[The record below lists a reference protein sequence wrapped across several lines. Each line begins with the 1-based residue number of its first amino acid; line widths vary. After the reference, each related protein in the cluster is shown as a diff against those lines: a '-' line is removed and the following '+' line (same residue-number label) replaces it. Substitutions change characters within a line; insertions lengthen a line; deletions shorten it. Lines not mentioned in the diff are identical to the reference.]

1 MTCVI
6 TIIELRVSCAVV
18 LAYRCD
24 LFKRDARNRIFV
36 LMDAFS
42 SRLDL
47 FDSIEKTNV
56 LPSTVTSCFFVAG
69 DAPSW
74 REVGEPT
81 IASLPNRP
89 TSKGINHHDEHQE
102 KHKGSY
108 CALCDRGHAVRCVCP
123 FDIPV
128 IHNNT
133 CYHLSE
139 TIISQHQSKSSQHGI
154 RPSRIGIS

>member
-1 MTCVI
+1 M
-6 TIIELRVSCAVV
+6 
-18 LAYRCD
+18 CD
-24 LFKRDARNRIFV
+24 NHNRIESILCRRIGV
-36 LMDAFS
+36 PVRSLQTRCS
-42 SRLDL
+42 ESNLCPHGRLLESTRLVRLDR
-47 FDSIEKTNV
+47 KTNV
-56 LPSTVTSCFFVAG
+56 LPSTVKSCFFVAG

-81 IASLPNRP
+81 IACLPNRP
-89 TSKGINHHDEHQE
+89 TSKEINHHDEHQE

>member
-24 LFKRDARNRIFV
+24 LFKRDARNRESV
-36 LMDAFS
+36 DSL
-42 SRLDL
+42 
-47 FDSIEKTNV
+47 DSIETQ
-56 LPSTVTSCFFVAG
+56 TSCRRPSHHAFLWLVTHQVA
-69 DAPSW
+69 
-74 REVGEPT
+74 EKLETT
-81 IASLPNRP
+81 IACCLPNRP
-89 TSKGINHHDEHQE
+89 TSKEINHHDEHQE